1 MTAIPFTARL
11 LVSSGVVGERT
22 SLPPGCRIVPREGR
36 VDDATLERALKNAWY
51 WPGAQD
57 AIAQHTS
64 HVELSLAAEVGTPIE
79 RALALT
85 RAIAALAGVPG
96 VVAVIWDATMLAHE
110 PAQWIAQAEDA
121 TEDDLPLFLWI
132 SFEGSEDSTEGG
144 TRSLCTRGLAG
155 FGALEVEVAQS
166 RRDGEELLETVCDV
180 VLFVLTSPVALEDGD
195 QVEVTRGKVRV
206 RIEPSLRND
215 GTKAYRLRLP

>member
-1 MTAIPFTARL
+1 MTTTAFTARL
-11 LVSSGVVGERT
+11 LVSSGAVTERT

-36 VDDATLERALKNAWY
+36 IDEATIERAWKNAWY
-51 WPGAQD
+51 WPGAKD

-85 RAIAALAGVPG
+85 RAIAALAGAPG
-96 VVAVIWDATMLAHE
+96 VVAVIWDATTLAHE

-132 SFEGSEDSTEGG
+132 AFEGSEDEESG
-144 TRSLCTRGLAG
+144 TRSLRSRGLAG

-166 RRDGEELLETVCDV
+166 KRDGDELLETVCDV
-180 VLFVLTSPVALEDGD
+180 VLFVLTSPAALEDGD